1 MDDYETTWDINLR
14 ANLRLWPAPPWNIER
29 LAACF
34 GDTYDEDAFL
44 DAMKREDATKAPG
57 DTRAVRNTYEALAQG
72 GLAYRSGG
80 GDDKLLPT
88 ALGMSTLRFV
98 IGRPGFAPFANDA
111 NRHLLTPALVRALS
125 LVVENRVVWALMRAC
140 GNVLT
145 NEELNRAM
153 ARVSRLSDV
162 ADTSEAIRQ
171 ARVAGDVSLVGDRIY
186 KPEQFGTD
194 QENDQ
199 RKAMNPHFLLAGG
212 GGWFIELDDTR
223 RRLLPQAIDLVDD
236 ALSQD
241 VPLIHAST
249 AQADIL
255 RMSAFAA
262 APVDPRWS
270 T

>member
-1 MDDYETTWDINLR
+1 MNDYETTWDINLR
-14 ANLRLWPAPPWNIER
+14 ANLRLWPAPLWNIER
-29 LAACF
+29 LADCF
-34 GDTYDEDAFL
+34 GETYDEAAFL
-44 DAMKREDATKAPG
+44 DAMKRKDATKAPG
-57 DTRAVRNTYEALAQG
+57 DTRSVRNTYEALAQG

-80 GDDKLLPT
+80 SDDKLLPT
-88 ALGMSTLRFV
+88 SLGMSTLSFV
-98 IGRPGFAPFANDA
+98 CGRPGYTPFANDA
-111 NRHLLTPALVRALS
+111 NRHLLAPALVRALS

-140 GNVLT
+140 GNVLS

-153 ARVSRLSDV
+153 GRVARLSDV
-162 ADTSEAIRQ
+162 ADASDAIGE

-186 KPEQFGTD
+186 KPEQFGTS

-212 GGWFIELDDTR
+212 GGWFIELEDTG
-223 RRLLPQAIDLVDD
+223 RRLLPWAADLVDD

-249 AQADIL
+249 VQADIL

-262 APVDPRWS
+262 APSDSRWS
-270 T
+270 V